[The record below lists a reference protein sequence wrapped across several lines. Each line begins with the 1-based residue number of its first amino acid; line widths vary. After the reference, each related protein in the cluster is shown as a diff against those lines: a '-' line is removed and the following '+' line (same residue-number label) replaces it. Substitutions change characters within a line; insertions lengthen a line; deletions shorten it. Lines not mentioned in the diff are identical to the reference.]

1 MIHRAVAT
9 AAVAL
14 AAAEIAA
21 DRVLPKPV
29 ELAELEHFI
38 LAHQ

>member
-1 MIHRAVAT
+1 MQRAVVT

-14 AAAEIAA
+14 AAAEIAV

-29 ELAELEHFI
+29 EPVELEHFL